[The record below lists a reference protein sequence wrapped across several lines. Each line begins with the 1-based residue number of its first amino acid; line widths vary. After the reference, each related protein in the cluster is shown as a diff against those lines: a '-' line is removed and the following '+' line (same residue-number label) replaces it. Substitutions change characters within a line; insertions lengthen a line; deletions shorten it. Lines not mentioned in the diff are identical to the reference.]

1 MPLTIPLIFMES
13 SFFIRH
19 KKAPRDQQIS
29 AGLSTTKVFSMHKQA
44 LAINTQSGATM
55 TSREIAEI
63 VGSRHDK
70 VKQTIERLATDNQ
83 HRAAVIQLPPLGDVR
98 NHLGQV
104 VAEYVFSGVQG
115 KRDSIIV
122 VAQLSPEFTA
132 RLVDRWQ
139 ELESGFQLPNFNNP
153 AEAARAWANQVEEKQ
168 AAIALVEQQK
178 PAVEFVE
185 RYVAADSGS
194 KGFRQ
199 VAKLLNAN
207 EFEFR
212 AFLSDNKIM
221 YRLGGE
227 WMPHQKHIDAGRFE
241 VKAGLAGDHAFN
253 QAKFTAKGVNW
264 IAGLWGQYQLEVAQ

>member
-1 MPLTIPLIFMES
+1 
-13 SFFIRH
+13 
-19 KKAPRDQQIS
+19 
-29 AGLSTTKVFSMHKQA
+29 MHKQA
-44 LAINTQSGATM
+44 LAINTQAGATM
-55 TSREIAEI
+55 TSREIAELT
-63 VGSRHDK
+63 G
-70 VKQTIERLATDNQ
+70 KQHQHVRRDIKTMLTELDLDESNFGRTYFDAQNREQSEFVLERLHVECLLTGYS
-83 HRAAVIQLPPLGDVR
+83 IPLRMKV
-98 NHLGQV
+98 L
-104 VAEYVFSGVQG
+104 E
-115 KRDSIIV
+115 
-122 VAQLSPEFTA
+122 
-132 RLVDRWQ
+132 RLQ
-139 ELESGFQLPNFNNP
+139 ELESINKLGYNPNNEIEVLQQLLITKQTLAQQ
-153 AEAARAWANQVEEKQ
+153 AEMIEH
-168 AAIALVEQQK
+168 QK
-178 PAVEFVE
+178 PAVAFVE

-264 IAGLWGQYQLEVAQ
+264 IAGLWGQYRLEVSQ

>member
-1 MPLTIPLIFMES
+1 
-13 SFFIRH
+13 
-19 KKAPRDQQIS
+19 
-29 AGLSTTKVFSMHKQA
+29 MHKQS
-44 LAINTQSGATM
+44 LVINTQAGATM
-55 TSREIAEI
+55 TSREIAELT
-63 VGSRHDK
+63 GKRHDSVIRTISTLISSAIIQQPQIVE
-70 VKQTIERLATDNQ
+70 VKNHQGQTVKEC
-83 HRAAVIQLPPLGDVR
+83 
-98 NHLGQV
+98 
-104 VAEYVFSGVQG
+104 VFSGDQG
-115 KRDSIIV
+115 KRDTLV
-122 VAQLSPEFTA
+122 LVARLSPEFTA
-132 RLVDRWQ
+132 AIVDRWQ

-199 VAKLLNAN
+199 VAKLLTAN

-212 AFLSDNKIM
+212 AFLSDKKIM

-227 WMPHQKHIDAGRFE
+227 WMPRQNHIDAGRFE
-241 VKAGLAGDHAFN
+241 VKAGLAGEHAFN

-264 IAGLWGQYQLEVAQ
+264 IAGLWAQYKLESAV

>member
-1 MPLTIPLIFMES
+1 
-13 SFFIRH
+13 
-19 KKAPRDQQIS
+19 
-29 AGLSTTKVFSMHKQA
+29 MHNQA
-44 LAINTQSGATM
+44 LVINNQAGATM
-55 TSREIAEI
+55 SSIEIARLCE
-63 VGSRHDK
+63 
-70 VKQTIERLATDNQ
+70 KQHKHVLADIRNMLAELGLATADFSAVYKAENNQ
-83 HRAAVIQLPPLGDVR
+83 QYDCFHLPRRECDILIAGYSVKYRAAI
-98 NHLGQV
+98 
-104 VAEYVFSGVQG
+104 
-115 KRDSIIV
+115 
-122 VAQLSPEFTA
+122 
-132 RLVDRWQ
+132 VDRWQ

-185 RYVAADSGS
+185 RYVVADSGS

-199 VAKLLNAN
+199 VAKLLSAN

-253 QAKFTAKGVNW
+253 QAKFTVKGVNW
-264 IAGLWGQYQLEVAQ
+264 IAGLWAQYKLEASQ

>member
-1 MPLTIPLIFMES
+1 
-13 SFFIRH
+13 
-19 KKAPRDQQIS
+19 
-29 AGLSTTKVFSMHKQA
+29 MHKQA
-44 LAINTQSGATM
+44 LAINTQAGATM
-55 TSREIAEI
+55 SSREIARLT
-63 VGSRHDK
+63 GKRHDSVIRTISTLISSAIIQQPQIVE
-70 VKQTIERLATDNQ
+70 VKNHQGQTVKEC
-83 HRAAVIQLPPLGDVR
+83 
-98 NHLGQV
+98 
-104 VAEYVFSGVQG
+104 VFSGYQG
-115 KRDSIIV
+115 KRDTFV
-122 VAQLSPEFTA
+122 LVARLSPEFTA
-132 RLVDRWQ
+132 AIVDRWQ
-139 ELESGFQLPNFNNP
+139 ELEAGVQLPNFSNP
-153 AEAARAWANQVEEKQ
+153 AEAARAWADEVEAKQV
-168 AAIALVEQQK
+168 AIALIEQQK

-212 AFLSDNKIM
+212 SFLSDNKIM

-264 IAGLWGQYQLEVAQ
+264 IAGLWGQYQLEVSQ

>member
-1 MPLTIPLIFMES
+1 
-13 SFFIRH
+13 
-19 KKAPRDQQIS
+19 
-29 AGLSTTKVFSMHKQA
+29 MHKQA
-44 LAINTQSGATM
+44 LAINTQAGATM
-55 TSREIAEI
+55 TSREIAELT
-63 VGSRHDK
+63 G
-70 VKQTIERLATDNQ
+70 KQHQHVRRDIKTMLTELDLDESNFGRTYFDAQNREQSEFVLERLHVECLLTGYS
-83 HRAAVIQLPPLGDVR
+83 IPLRMKV
-98 NHLGQV
+98 L
-104 VAEYVFSGVQG
+104 E
-115 KRDSIIV
+115 
-122 VAQLSPEFTA
+122 
-132 RLVDRWQ
+132 RLQ
-139 ELESGFQLPNFNNP
+139 ELESINKLGYNPNNEIEVLQQLLITKQTLAQQ
-153 AEAARAWANQVEEKQ
+153 AEMIEH
-168 AAIALVEQQK
+168 QK
-178 PAVEFVE
+178 PAVAFVE

-199 VAKLLNAN
+199 AAKLLNAN